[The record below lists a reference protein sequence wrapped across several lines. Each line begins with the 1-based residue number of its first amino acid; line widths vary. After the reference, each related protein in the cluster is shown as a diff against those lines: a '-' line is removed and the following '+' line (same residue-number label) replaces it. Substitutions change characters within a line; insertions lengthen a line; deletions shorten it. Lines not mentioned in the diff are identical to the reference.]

1 MDQCYYL
8 SGCAGSKGA
17 YGKNGGKYGIKS
29 QKTASFN
36 GPNEA
41 MNDNCEAD
49 TRGKTLLEKLN
60 VWTNRVEGQTVWEI
74 KEGNDYPTIIGM
86 L

>member
-1 MDQCYYL
+1 
-8 SGCAGSKGA
+8 
-17 YGKNGGKYGIKS
+17 
-29 QKTASFN
+29 
-36 GPNEA
+36 

-86 L
+86 P

>member
-1 MDQCYYL
+1 MEQCYYL

-17 YGKNGGKYGIKS
+17 CGTGNNGIKS
-29 QKTASFN
+29 NKTASFS
-36 GPNEA
+36 GPNVA
-41 MNDNCEAD
+41 MDDNCEEN
-49 TRGKTLLEKLN
+49 TIGKTLVEKLN

-86 L
+86 P